1 MKRDNGILA
10 FQNAIVDGDVYNNGV
25 TLKGRNRQASKEQTA
40 YANVELLKF
49 IGKNETTVADE
60 NNNYI
65 GKFEITVNPG
75 KFDISALAKPNGSGV
90 NVFTVNDTMKN
101 LRYIK
106 GSVQITAENAAGEI
120 FDLIYGEDKDYVV
133 TDTYDPAGKSG
144 KLEFQIMNIG
154 AYKYTITY
162 SARIDSDT
170 NDDMVEIRNEASV
183 SDGNGVD
190 GNGVIEYGYVRDA
203 YYNSFYAQK
212 YDVTIHKTDKNDA
225 RNLGGAIYGLYA
237 EDGKLIAQH
246 ETDADG
252 NLSFATDVVEGII
265 YELDKPY
272 YIQEITPPEG
282 YGLDTKKYWF
292 YFGASQNAGMEQSF
306 AANHQGEGELKYV
319 APEANDATS
328 YKLNMELTDEKVY
341 VLPETGGAGSEIFVF
356 SGIFMLCAA
365 FGLIIFV
372 KKIRK
377 I

>member
-1 MKRDNGILA
+1 MLLFPFTSFLLFCHRS
-10 FQNAIVDGDVYNNGV
+10 QNCLSI
-25 TLKGRNRQASKEQTA
+25 
-40 YANVELLKF
+40 
-49 IGKNETTVADE
+49 
-60 NNNYI
+60 
-65 GKFEITVNPG
+65 
-75 KFDISALAKPNGSGV
+75 
-90 NVFTVNDTMKN
+90 
-101 LRYIK
+101 
-106 GSVQITAENAAGEI
+106 
-120 FDLIYGEDKDYVV
+120 
-133 TDTYDPAGKSG
+133 
-144 KLEFQIMNIG
+144 
-154 AYKYTITY
+154 
-162 SARIDSDT
+162 
-170 NDDMVEIRNEASV
+170 
-183 SDGNGVD
+183 
-190 GNGVIEYGYVRDA
+190 A
-203 YYNSFYAQK
+203 YYNAFYARK
-212 YDVTIHKTDKNDA
+212 YDVTVHKTDKNDE

-252 NLSFATDVVEGII
+252 NLSFATNVVEGII

-319 APEANDATS
+319 SPEANNATS
-328 YKLNMELTDEKVY
+328 YTLNMELTDEKVY
-341 VLPETGGAGSEIFVF
+341 VLPETGGAGSEIFVL

>member
-1 MKRDNGILA
+1 
-10 FQNAIVDGDVYNNGV
+10 
-25 TLKGRNRQASKEQTA
+25 
-40 YANVELLKF
+40 
-49 IGKNETTVADE
+49 
-60 NNNYI
+60 
-65 GKFEITVNPG
+65 
-75 KFDISALAKPNGSGV
+75 
-90 NVFTVNDTMKN
+90 
-101 LRYIK
+101 
-106 GSVQITAENAAGEI
+106 
-120 FDLIYGEDKDYVV
+120 
-133 TDTYDPAGKSG
+133 
-144 KLEFQIMNIG
+144 MNIG
-154 AYKYTITY
+154 AYEYTITY

-170 NDDMVEIRNEASV
+170 DTDYDMVEIRNEASV
-183 SDGNGVD
+183 SD

-212 YDVTIHKTDKNDA
+212 YDVTVHKTDKNDA
-225 RNLGGAIYGLYA
+225 RNLGRAIYGLYA

-246 ETDADG
+246 ETAADG
-252 NLSFATDVVEGII
+252 NLSFATNVVEGII

-292 YFGASQNAGMEQSF
+292 YFGAGQNTELEQSF

-319 APEANDATS
+319 SPEANDATS

>member
-1 MKRDNGILA
+1 MIREEFFGA
-10 FQNAIVDGDVYNNGV
+10 GTGM
-25 TLKGRNRQASKEQTA
+25 
-40 YANVELLKF
+40 
-49 IGKNETTVADE
+49 E
-60 NNNYI
+60 N
-65 GKFEITVNPG
+65 TW
-75 KFDISALAKPNGSGV
+75 
-90 NVFTVNDTMKN
+90 
-101 LRYIK
+101 
-106 GSVQITAENAAGEI
+106 
-120 FDLIYGEDKDYVV
+120 
-133 TDTYDPAGKSG
+133 
-144 KLEFQIMNIG
+144 
-154 AYKYTITY
+154 
-162 SARIDSDT
+162 
-170 NDDMVEIRNEASV
+170 NEASV

-225 RNLGGAIYGLYA
+225 RNLGRAIYGLYA

-252 NLSFATDVVEGII
+252 NLSFATNVVEGII

-319 APEANDATS
+319 APEANDATY

-341 VLPETGGAGSEIFVF
+341 VLPETGGAGSEIFVV
-356 SGIFMLCAA
+356 SGILMICAA
-365 FGLIIFV
+365 FGLMLVV
-372 KKIRK
+372 KKVRH
-377 I
+377 